1 MQGQEGADCGA
12 RTAETMPTD
21 ACPFFYE
28 CPGCGEILRPKPR
41 ERTGG
46 GRSRPQPVLLQ
57 IAEQRVSLDAVS

>member
-1 MQGQEGADCGA
+1 
-12 RTAETMPTD
+12 MPTD

-41 ERTGG
+41 ERTAG